1 MEKEIQLDNVKMD
14 DGSTVVTRIL
24 TAEGEFITKK
34 EHERLLE
41 QSRQDTLNE
50 VLEKVEELIW
60 YIDQQDDYCSQV
72 DTHFSRDLYKDESPL
87 VRVEDLEQLITDMK
101 GEQDGRN

>member
-50 VLEKVEELIW
+50 VLEKMKSLLEIHICGFNDGEQEC
-60 YIDQQDDYCSQV
+60 DC
-72 DTHFSRDLYKDESPL
+72 YKDALS
-87 VRVEDLEQLITDMK
+87 DLEQLINDMK